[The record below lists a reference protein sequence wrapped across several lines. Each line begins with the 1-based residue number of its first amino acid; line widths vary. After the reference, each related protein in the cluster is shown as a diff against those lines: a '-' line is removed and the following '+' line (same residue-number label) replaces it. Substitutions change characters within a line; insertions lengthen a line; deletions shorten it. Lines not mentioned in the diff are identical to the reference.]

1 MRIWT
6 LITVIAIVSWDQKF
20 PTNLIKIQLLNFS
33 ILEYLLLSFSSG
45 SQIFDFLKEGNRGRI
60 FSATKMSEEG
70 KGSHHHHHHHHLH
83 HNHEEEQH
91 PPPPP
96 PQYGTFQGVANY
108 PQPVIGFPQ
117 PVPPPG
123 ASDTP
128 SQYYA
133 HGYQAVPGSTLFN
146 PLTSFIVFLEI
157 KFIKK
162 KKCWWL

>member
-1 MRIWT
+1 
-6 LITVIAIVSWDQKF
+6 
-20 PTNLIKIQLLNFS
+20 
-33 ILEYLLLSFSSG
+33 
-45 SQIFDFLKEGNRGRI
+45 
-60 FSATKMSEEG
+60 MSEEG

-133 HGYQAVPGSTLFN
+133 HGYQAVPGYAVAEGTPVRQQRLPCCGCGIGWFLFIIGFFLAAI
-146 PLTSFIVFLEI
+146 PWYIAAFILLFAKVDPREKPGYITCTIAAVLATIALVLGLT
-157 KFIKK
+157 KHD
-162 KKCWWL
+162 W